1 MLGLHFTPACV
12 LRSVCSLHITLSLHF
27 TPGPQS
33 AVYVLHWPFPEM
45 DSSRRMPGHIREFN
59 RLEPHSSHDLVFKIW
74 RNNKTEVTFGVFCLW
89 LWVTRNQISMG
100 TTGILGT
107 LRSNDADGIE
117 NVQKTIGF
125 YKKNNHFARASHFFV
140 HFFARFCTTT
150 TWKCLI
156 WRFMEYVNKQRR
168 NFISLSELGLP
179 WVPEDIFFL
188 SILMVRGEAALMRR
202 KAPRRK
208 K

>member
-1 MLGLHFTPACV
+1 MLGLHFSPACV

-33 AVYVLHWPFPEM
+33 AVCVLHWPFPEM

-125 YKKNNHFARASHFFV
+125 YKKNQPLCTCITL
-140 HFFARFCTTT
+140 FCTFLCPFLHDYDVKMPNLAFYGVCKQATAKFYFSFW
-150 TWKCLI
+150 TWI
-156 WRFMEYVNKQRR
+156 T
-168 NFISLSELGLP
+168 LGSRGY
-179 WVPEDIFFL
+179 FFL
-188 SILMVRGEAALMRR
+188 SILMVRGETALTRR